1 MGEEVEER
9 RAERNIMVLEAVAQM
24 RGAREKRGERE
35 KKMGRRA
42 RGARGG
48 RRTRARERRVKV
60 NARRKRCGFFF
71 SFRVKVR

>member
-35 KKMGRRA
+35 KKMGR
-42 RGARGG
+42 GARGG

-60 NARRKRCGFFF
+60 NARRKRCGFF
-71 SFRVKVR
+71 SRLGSK